1 MIAFLSNF
9 LIPTLTLV
17 MARETDWFATN
28 FSVISISM
36 ARQAEFLLWSL
47 VIGGYFFYTIP
58 RLFKAR
64 SRFQSIKKEAVL
76 FATAAWMMVL
86 FVLTPYLPAQL
97 PRLSVIH
104 VLSALLCSLL
114 FFFCLLSLTLKA
126 YWKSPGAYR
135 SSLIVI
141 IAATAFCICA
151 FLLTGIINTAME
163 ICFVITAVLLT
174 KHLLY
179 LEEQDF

>member
-9 LIPTLTLV
+9 MIPTLTLV
-17 MARETDWFATN
+17 LARQTDWFATN
-28 FSVISISM
+28 FSAISISM
-36 ARQAEFLLWSL
+36 SRQGEFLLWS
-47 VIGGYFFYTIP
+47 IATAGYFFYAIP

-64 SRFQSIKKEAVL
+64 SRFQNIKKEAAL
-76 FATAAWMMVL
+76 FVTAAGMMVL

-97 PRLSVIH
+97 PQLSAIH
-104 VLSALLCSLL
+104 VFSALLCSLL

-126 YWKSPGAYR
+126 YWKSPDTYR
-135 SSLIVI
+135 SSLAAI
-141 IAATAFCICA
+141 IGATVFCVCA

-163 ICFVITAVLLT
+163 ICFVITAVFLT

-179 LEEQDF
+179 LEERES